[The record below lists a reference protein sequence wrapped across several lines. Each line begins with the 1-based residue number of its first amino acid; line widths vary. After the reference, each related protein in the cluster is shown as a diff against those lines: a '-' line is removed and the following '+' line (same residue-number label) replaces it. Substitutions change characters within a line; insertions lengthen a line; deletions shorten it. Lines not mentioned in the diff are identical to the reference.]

1 MSILEYT
8 LICIVALGIVS
19 ILLYYLIKG
28 IRNGWF
34 DKILS
39 TVQTAIK
46 EAEEKYQESGK
57 GIEKKQYVMS
67 KVSSKCEELGI
78 PFKLLY
84 KLISN
89 FIDTVIQNYNMI
101 KK

>member
-1 MSILEYT
+1 MTILEYT
-8 LICIVALGIVS
+8 LICIIALGIVG

-28 IRNGWF
+28 IKNGWF
-34 DKILS
+34 NKILS
-39 TVQTAIK
+39 TIQTAIK
-46 EAEEKYQESGK
+46 EAEEKYSESGK
-57 GIEKKQYVMS
+57 GIEKKQYVMN
-67 KVSSKCEELGI
+67 KVSSKCEELGV

-89 FIDTVIQNYNMI
+89 FIDTVIQNYNTV